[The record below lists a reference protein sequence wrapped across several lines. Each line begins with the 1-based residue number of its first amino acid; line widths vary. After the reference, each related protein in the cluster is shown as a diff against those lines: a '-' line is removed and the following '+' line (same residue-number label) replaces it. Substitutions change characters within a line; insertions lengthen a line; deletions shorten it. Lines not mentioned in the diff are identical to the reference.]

1 MLTKRPQRSA
11 NLKWQRQKY
20 SAISRQIEVFTAV
33 FTFLLLL
40 WWDNLRGDTSSQCRR
55 QRSTW
60 LVQKMLD
67 LGPVFIKI
75 GQSLSTRI
83 DLLPKEYIEAFAE
96 LQDRVPPFSSEEAA
110 TIIELELG
118 KPLFAIYRDFNPEPL
133 ASASLGQVHRAR
145 LHTGEEVVV
154 KIQRPGLKK
163 LFDLDCIAIQK
174 LLAVF
179 RKLGW
184 FKQWQLEEIFQEFFT
199 VLYQEIDYIHEG
211 KNADRFRHNFQDM
224 TRIVVPKV
232 YWQYSTSKVLTLE
245 YIPGIKVDDR
255 AALEACGID
264 PKEINQLG
272 IYCYLRQ
279 LLQDG
284 FFHADPHPGNIAVSP
299 KGELI
304 FYDFGMMVEVPALS
318 KEQMVKTFFAVL
330 KKDTNTVIST
340 LTGMGLL
347 EPVNDMAPVKRLFK
361 FLLDRFTEKPINLK
375 ELEEIKREI
384 YSVFEQQPF
393 RLPAKMT
400 YILKS
405 LATLDGLARILDPEY
420 NLTAA
425 AQPFVQSIT
434 AQNKGNLLGEL
445 WQQARSFLAYRFNQ
459 PSRTELL
466 ILRLEE
472 RLERGELEIQI
483 RSMET
488 ERLLK
493 RVHLALKVLVYLCLA
508 GFTIAIGVLLLLFGQ
523 GKYQGWVI
531 LLFSVGAF
539 CTLTFLRLLVTLSWK
554 ERLDKLAE
562 N

>member
-1 MLTKRPQRSA
+1 MLTKRPQRQLT
-11 NLKWQRQKY
+11 LKWQRQKY

-33 FTFLLLL
+33 FTFLFLL
-40 WWDNLRGDTSSQCRR
+40 WWDSWRGDTSSQCRR
-55 QRSTW
+55 RRSAW
-60 LVQKMLD
+60 LVQQMLD

-75 GQSLSTRI
+75 GQSLSTRL

-96 LQDRVPPFSSEEAA
+96 LQDCVPPFSAEEAA
-110 TIIELELG
+110 TVIELELG

-154 KIQRPGLKK
+154 KVQRPGLKR
-163 LFDLDCIAIQK
+163 LFDLDYLAIQK

-184 FKQWQLEEIFQEFFT
+184 FKQWQLEEISQEFFT

-211 KNADRFRHNFQDM
+211 NNADRFRQNFQDM
-224 TRIVVPKV
+224 PRILVPKV
-232 YWQYSTSKVLTLE
+232 YWQYSTAKVLTLE
-245 YIPGIKVDDR
+245 YLPGIKVADR

-264 PKEINQLG
+264 PTEINQLG

-299 KGELI
+299 RGELI

-330 KKDTNTVIST
+330 KKDTDTVIST

-361 FLLDRFTEKPINLK
+361 FLLDRFTERPVNLK
-375 ELEEIKREI
+375 ELESIKREI

-393 RLPAKMT
+393 RLPAKMI

-434 AQNKGNLLGEL
+434 AQNKSSLLGEL

-466 ILRLEE
+466 VLRLEE

-493 RVHLALKVLVYLCLA
+493 RVHLALKVLVYLGLA
-508 GFTIAIGVLLLLFGQ
+508 GFTLAIGVLLLLFGQ
-523 GKYQGWVI
+523 GQYQGWVI

-539 CTLTFLRLLVTLSWK
+539 CTLTFLRLLFTLSWK